1 MSAPV
6 AADAEVVGDK
16 TMMVPPPTPAW
27 APSQDAALGG
37 LPPAPPSTLPP
48 PPSPAEG
55 LSTPSSGGF
64 PASSGGFPASSGGFQ
79 AASGSLPASSGG
91 FPAASGSLPPADPES
106 TAAWT
111 FDPDDDLEDDPAPGS
126 GPGTGGAPAAFGAA
140 PPPPP
145 PSWAGAGAGP
155 SPYGTEPPAESI
167 VPDSWFAPARTP
179 DEQPQG
185 AAQSPQQQATQQWAP
200 QQPPAGDSWSMDA
213 TQVAL
218 PAHQQQQPLDASA
231 TMMDQG
237 RPQFDGNAT
246 MLDQGMPHPNAPFS
260 PGMDPHGMQ
269 PHGMQPGGYPGP
281 GGPMGPHGMPVD
293 PAYGGQPP
301 PRSSGGVSKALV
313 ITVAALVV
321 VALVTVGLVM
331 WPEGE
336 KKPPAA
342 KPPATTAPNKKVS
355 DDKPLPVA
363 TKQQA
368 MAVHR
373 LLNASAQTR
382 RELAAAIGKTRKC
395 EDLPAAMTGFQ
406 GVAQRRQNQLRRT
419 NGLKLDKLSRGEQ
432 LRAALRQSFQ
442 GSLEVDQAL
451 MTWAQQA
458 QQNCNGKPKPDA
470 TQAPGRAAA
479 ERKATLGKKQ
489 LVKLWNPIAKKTGHP
504 QRRWNGV

>member
-27 APSQDAALGG
+27 APSQDAAPGG

-48 PPSPAEG
+48 PPAPAEG
-55 LSTPSSGGF
+55 FS
-64 PASSGGFPASSGGFQ
+64 
-79 AASGSLPASSGG
+79 PASSGG
-91 FPAASGSLPPADPES
+91 FPAASGPHPTTSGPHPAASGALPPADPES

-111 FDPDDDLEDDPAPGS
+111 FDPDDDMDDGPAPGS
-126 GPGTGGAPAAFGAA
+126 GPGSGGAPAAFGAA

-155 SPYGTEPPAESI
+155 SPYGSEPPAESI

-179 DEQPQG
+179 DEQSQD
-185 AAQSPQQQATQQWAP
+185 AAQATQQWAP
-200 QQPPAGDSWSMDA
+200 QSQPAEQSWGMDA
-213 TQVAL
+213 TQVAP
-218 PAHQQQQPLDASA
+218 PAQHQQQPLDANA

-260 PGMDPHGMQ
+260 PGMDPYGSPGMDSYGMQ
-269 PHGMQPGGYPGP
+269 PGGMDPHGMQPGGMQPGGFP
-281 GGPMGPHGMPVD
+281 GQGGPMGPHGMPGD
-293 PAYGGQPP
+293 PAYGGQLP
-301 PRSSGGVSKALV
+301 PRSSGGVSKVLV
-313 ITVAALVV
+313 IAVAALVV

-331 WPEGE
+331 WPEGD

-368 MAVHR
+368 AAVNE
-373 LLNASAQTR
+373 LLNASADTR
-382 RELAAAIGKTRKC
+382 RVLTAAIGKTRKC
-395 EDLPAAMTGFQ
+395 EDLPAAMSGFQ
-406 GVAQRRQNQLRRT
+406 RVAQRRQNQVRRT
-419 NGLKLDKLSRGEQ
+419 DGLKVDKLRRGEQ

-489 LVKLWNPIAKKTGHP
+489 LVKLWNPIAKKTGHS